1 MTPKNRLV
9 ILLLLDLVSVYLAF
23 GIASLIRFGQ
33 WIGLLS
39 FLVIAAIFL
48 FFMWM
53 HNLYN
58 IFSYLN
64 ITAIFF
70 RIIPATII
78 SFLFYIFLL
87 LLSKAKI
94 LESRPTIIFGFFLL
108 LIIAAIMRTIIFPSI
123 SRMLPYTK
131 IGVIADG
138 AEAGNICNELRQ
150 KQYLGLFPML
160 EEEPSGAK
168 PFILVEKKGGFSHLV
183 ERMENLLALRCPFLI
198 GSPLLS
204 RYEVDLF
211 PQIGNIKFTPMSP
224 GPAWYR
230 TAKSVVGRI
239 IALFLILILSPLF
252 LILAV
257 FIKITG
263 GPSVIFTQE
272 RLREGCKPFRFYK
285 FRTMFDSDENLEN
298 HKEYVKKLINGD
310 IEDETYKPR
319 NHPNVTQLGRF
330 LRKTSLD
337 ELPQLF
343 NILKG
348 DMSII
353 GPRPPIPYEV
363 EFYKR
368 WHKRRL
374 DGPQGLTGMW
384 QVYGR
389 STLPFDESVFLDIYY
404 LMNSSFGLDCYLF
417 FRTIPVLIFGK
428 GGY

>member
-1 MTPKNRLV
+1 
-9 ILLLLDLVSVYLAF
+9 
-23 GIASLIRFGQ
+23 
-33 WIGLLS
+33 
-39 FLVIAAIFL
+39 
-48 FFMWM
+48 
-53 HNLYN
+53 
-58 IFSYLN
+58 
-64 ITAIFF
+64 
-70 RIIPATII
+70 
-78 SFLFYIFLL
+78 
-87 LLSKAKI
+87 
-94 LESRPTIIFGFFLL
+94 
-108 LIIAAIMRTIIFPSI
+108 
-123 SRMLPYTK
+123 
-131 IGVIADG
+131 
-138 AEAGNICNELRQ
+138 
-150 KQYLGLFPML
+150 
-160 EEEPSGAK
+160 
-168 PFILVEKKGGFSHLV
+168 
-183 ERMENLLALRCPFLI
+183 
-198 GSPLLS
+198 
-204 RYEVDLF
+204 
-211 PQIGNIKFTPMSP
+211 
-224 GPAWYR
+224 